1 VPNSAAIVPAPF
13 DTCVR
18 CGSWHYTH
26 RYADLAEHCPGFLS
40 MAAGNPPEPLPDR
53 TPTGKDRCFCG
64 GGFVLVG
71 KSKDVEHYECVLCEL
86 PIDRRMR

>member
-1 VPNSAAIVPAPF
+1 
-13 DTCVR
+13 
-18 CGSWHYTH
+18 
-26 RYADLAEHCPGFLS
+26 